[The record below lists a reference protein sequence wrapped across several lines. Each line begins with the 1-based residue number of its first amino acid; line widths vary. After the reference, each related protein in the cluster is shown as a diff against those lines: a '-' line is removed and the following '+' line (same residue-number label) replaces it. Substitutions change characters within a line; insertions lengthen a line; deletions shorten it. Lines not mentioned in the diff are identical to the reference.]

1 MRRYEEPVEVRR
13 GLVAGAEAPAQFV
26 WHGHLWTVCEV
37 LASWMETGPWWEQA
51 PARSV
56 LGVDCAGPEASRR
69 HAAAENGAA
78 GRDLLAEREMWRV
91 DAARGCADYRAGAAA
106 GRRGV
111 FDLGFDWAAGQWL
124 LVRALD

>member
-1 MRRYEEPVEVRR
+1 MRRYDDPVEVRR
-13 GLVAGAEAPAQFV
+13 GLVDGAEAPAQFV

-37 LASWMETGPWWEQA
+37 LASWMETGPWWEHA
-51 PARSV
+51 
-56 LGVDCAGPEASRR
+56 PEAD
-69 HAAAENGAA
+69 EPV

-91 DAARGCADYRAGAAA
+91 DAARGCAAYRAGAAA